1 MNSTTHKKIIL
12 STVLLITSLFLLLVG
27 IVLVAIVFT
36 FPKLPDL
43 DKITDYKPSMPMK
56 IYSQD
61 NVLIGQYG
69 IEKRTF
75 TKIGDFP
82 DVLKYAVLAAE
93 DKRFY
98 KHKGVDTTG
107 MLRAFISNFV
117 SGEIGQGASTITQ
130 QVAKNFFL
138 TNERTY
144 KRKFYEMLLAF
155 KIEMTLTKD
164 QILELYFNQ
173 IYLGQKAYG
182 FTAAAEA
189 YFDKPVQNLTIAE
202 SAMLAGLPK
211 APSAFNPIVNPQR
224 ARQRQLYVLGNM
236 LSEGWI
242 TQEKYNEAINQQL
255 TYKEGGSDEKVNED
269 SLYVAE
275 MVRRQLHDRYGDD
288 IYRSGY
294 RVYTTITIKNQKAAT
309 QALRRS
315 LLSNSPKGNFR
326 GAEAYY
332 NLSNINPENL
342 ETTALNYLSAHHT
355 VQGQIPA
362 IVIEANPKKI
372 KLLTENHK
380 DPIVLTGASLNFI
393 SKAIN
398 NKKMGNKQVT
408 VGSVIRLYRTKNG
421 WSITQ
426 PPELEG
432 SIISLDTRT
441 GAVLAVVGGFD
452 FFAKQFNR
460 AIQAYRQPGSTFKP
474 FVYSAAIN
482 KGYTT
487 GTIVNDS
494 PTSFGRY
501 SPRNAGGGYSGPITI
516 REALYRSKNV
526 VAVKVLNSI
535 GIGYAH
541 KYVQR
546 FGFKEKNISKDLTM
560 VLGSGQATPLEMA
573 RGYAVFANGGFLV
586 EPYVIDRIYDSRG
599 QLIAQTK
606 PLIAGVNAPRT
617 IDPKNAFIMYKML
630 QDVIQYGTARAAQA
644 IGRNDV
650 GGKTGTTNDQK
661 DAWFVGFNTRV
672 VTAVYIGYDRPK
684 SMGRMGY
691 GGRIALPIWVEYMR
705 TALRGMPV
713 EQPKQPKNI
722 NVQNGSYSIN
732 GKTMEG
738 VKLDSQTP
746 APTNNDNNQPSTNL
760 DNLF

>member
-1 MNSTTHKKIIL
+1 MNSNTHKKIIL
-12 STVLLITSLFLLLVG
+12 STILLVSSLFLLLVG
-27 IVLVAIVFT
+27 VVLVSVVFT

-75 TKIGDFP
+75 TRIEDFP

-98 KHKGVDTTG
+98 RHKGVDTTG
-107 MLRAFISNFV
+107 ILRAFVSNFI
-117 SGEIGQGASTITQ
+117 SGKINQGASTITQ

-138 TNERTY
+138 SSERTY
-144 KRKFYEMLLAF
+144 KRKFYEILLAF

-182 FTAAAEA
+182 FTAAAEV
-189 YFDKPVQNLTIAE
+189 YFDKPVKNLTIAE
-202 SAMLAGLPK
+202 SAMLAALPK
-211 APSAFNPIVNPQR
+211 APSAFNPIINPQR
-224 ARQRQLYVLGNM
+224 AKQRQLYVLRNM
-236 LSEGWI
+236 LNEGWI
-242 TQEKYNEAINQQL
+242 TQDKYNQAVNQEL
-255 TYKEGGSDEKVNED
+255 TYRKRNTDEKINED

-275 MVRRQLHDRYGDD
+275 MVRRQLHDKYGDD

-294 RVYTTITIKNQKAAT
+294 NVYTTVTIKNQKAAT
-309 QALRRS
+309 QALRRT
-315 LLSNSPKGNFR
+315 LLANSPKGNFR
-326 GAEAYY
+326 GSEAYY
-332 NLSNINPENL
+332 DLSNTKPENL
-342 ETTALNYLSAHHT
+342 EATALNYLSAHHT
-355 VQGQIPA
+355 VQGKIPA
-362 IVIEANPKKI
+362 IVIEASPKKI
-372 KLLTENHK
+372 KLLTEDNK
-380 DPIVLTGASLNFI
+380 DPIILTGTSLNFI

-398 NKKMGNKQVT
+398 NKKLGNKQVT
-408 VGSVIRLYRTKNG
+408 IGSVIRLYRTKNG
-421 WSITQ
+421 WGITQ

-474 FVYSAAIN
+474 FIYSAAIN
-482 KGYTT
+482 KGYST
-487 GTIVNDS
+487 GTIVYDV

-501 SPRNAGGGYSGPITI
+501 SPKNAGGSYSGPITI

-535 GIGYAH
+535 GINYAY

-560 VLGSGQATPLEMA
+560 VLGSGQVTPLEMA
-573 RGYAVFANGGFLV
+573 RGYAVFANGGFLI
-586 EPYVIDRIYDSRG
+586 EPYIIDRIYDSRG

-630 QDVIQYGTARAAQA
+630 QDVIQYGTGKAAQA
-644 IGRNDV
+644 IGRYDV
-650 GGKTGTTNDQK
+650 GGKTGTTNNQK

-672 VTAVYIGYDRPK
+672 VTAVYVGYDRPK
-684 SMGRMGY
+684 SMGSMGY
-691 GGRIALPIWVEYMR
+691 GGRVALPIWVEYMR
-705 TALRGMPV
+705 TALRGMPI

-722 NVQNGSYSIN
+722 SVQNGSYSIT
-732 GKTMEG
+732 GKVMEG
-738 VKLDSQTP
+738 IKLEDQTSLPSNSNDSQP
-746 APTNNDNNQPSTNL
+746 DINL

>member
-1 MNSTTHKKIIL
+1 
-12 STVLLITSLFLLLVG
+12 
-27 IVLVAIVFT
+27 
-36 FPKLPDL
+36 
-43 DKITDYKPSMPMK
+43 
-56 IYSQD
+56 
-61 NVLIGQYG
+61 
-69 IEKRTF
+69 
-75 TKIGDFP
+75 
-82 DVLKYAVLAAE
+82 
-93 DKRFY
+93 
-98 KHKGVDTTG
+98 
-107 MLRAFISNFV
+107 
-117 SGEIGQGASTITQ
+117 
-130 QVAKNFFL
+130 
-138 TNERTY
+138 
-144 KRKFYEMLLAF
+144 
-155 KIEMTLTKD
+155 
-164 QILELYFNQ
+164 
-173 IYLGQKAYG
+173 
-182 FTAAAEA
+182 
-189 YFDKPVQNLTIAE
+189 
-202 SAMLAGLPK
+202 
-211 APSAFNPIVNPQR
+211 
-224 ARQRQLYVLGNM
+224 
-236 LSEGWI
+236 
-242 TQEKYNEAINQQL
+242 
-255 TYKEGGSDEKVNED
+255 
-269 SLYVAE
+269 
-275 MVRRQLHDRYGDD
+275 
-288 IYRSGY
+288 
-294 RVYTTITIKNQKAAT
+294 
-309 QALRRS
+309 
-315 LLSNSPKGNFR
+315 
-326 GAEAYY
+326 
-332 NLSNINPENL
+332 
-342 ETTALNYLSAHHT
+342 
-355 VQGQIPA
+355 
-362 IVIEANPKKI
+362 
-372 KLLTENHK
+372 
-380 DPIVLTGASLNFI
+380 
-393 SKAIN
+393 
-398 NKKMGNKQVT
+398 KKMGNKPVT

-501 SPRNAGGGYSGPITI
+501 SPRNAGGGYSGPVTI